1 MWVNCSVSLIFSYV
15 LAVPLKAQC
24 LRNVAR
30 PRKYSYSLP
39 QAVRGSFVD
48 EKKRRNLRIT
58 SRLLACVV
66 FWYNVHRLTRKDIF
80 FMVLPNTLLMEKNT
94 LFCLQD
100 SNYASTYLAV
110 WAVIEENTELKALYG
125 SH

>member
-1 MWVNCSVSLIFSYV
+1 M
-15 LAVPLKAQC
+15 
-24 LRNVAR
+24 AR